1 MSPTPIRA
9 SLLFFGGQGH
19 LLFDG
24 MKKPTSCEVGC
35 VSSSLD
41 GIRTRN
47 HSRLLSLQRRGPE
60 CSTVELP
67 EKSDTAQW
75 PSGRPSSSTA
85 VPLTPAHG
93 GGQVFLFLRLV
104 LNQ

>member
-1 MSPTPIRA
+1 MYQVLWTGFEPATTLVCCRFS
-9 SLLFFGGQGH
+9 
-19 LLFDG
+19 DG
-24 MKKPTSCEVGC
+24 APSA
-35 VSSSLD
+35 LP
-41 GIRTRN
+41 
-47 HSRLLSLQRRGPE
+47 L
-60 CSTVELP
+60 ELP

-104 LNQ
+104 LNQWPPPYEGGALAN